1 MKKAQSQIHESII
14 VIFIFSII
22 FAMALFG
29 VYRYNTLS
37 VQGIQKDIEE
47 SRSLSLLNNLPG
59 SPLIQQSELGNEKE
73 AVDTLKILDLELNG
87 LGFRTIEITQTYPEV
102 DKVECNS
109 DNYPGCN
116 SYMIYNRVRQT
127 GNKNVVSIPVSLYFP
142 LTKEVKVGK
151 LTITTYE

>member
-87 LGFRTIEITQTYPEV
+87 LGFRTIEITHTYP
-102 DKVECNS
+102 S
-109 DNYPGCN
+109 CN
-116 SYMIYNRVRQT
+116 SYIIYNRVRQT
-127 GNKNVVSIPVSLYFP
+127 GNKNVVSIPVSVYFP

>member
-59 SPLIQQSELGNEKE
+59 SPLIQQSELGN
-73 AVDTLKILDLELNG
+73 
-87 LGFRTIEITQTYPEV
+87 
-102 DKVECNS
+102 
-109 DNYPGCN
+109 
-116 SYMIYNRVRQT
+116 
-127 GNKNVVSIPVSLYFP
+127 KNVVSIPVSLYFP